1 MRDLSHTHALTS
13 SSSSFKRHAFNDA
26 IHVAHVNS
34 TDEISGGV
42 SHGVLRRR
50 SVTPLWCEIFG
61 STFRPKVETHT
72 LDEKSRII

>member
-1 MRDLSHTHALTS
+1 MRDLSHTHALTT
-13 SSSSFKRHAFNDA
+13 SSFKRHAFNDA
-26 IHVAHVNS
+26 THVAHVNS

-72 LDEKSRII
+72 LDEKSVII